1 LQAKLSLPSTRWPP
15 TQHHRAARTVV
26 VRRRQEGAA
35 AEQAERVLRNL
46 TRQLDHDAAG
56 VSASILEGLDEMLTV
71 IRLGLPDG
79 LRRSLGCTN
88 AIESLMAVV
97 RQVCCNG
104 KRWRD
109 ARMALRWTAPAML
122 EAEKRLPPFEGSQ
135 AAANSANR
143 LAAPSASSA
152 R

>member
-1 LQAKLSLPSTRWPP
+1 
-15 TQHHRAARTVV
+15 
-26 VRRRQEGAA
+26 
-35 AEQAERVLRNL
+35 
-46 TRQLDHDAAG
+46 
-56 VSASILEGLDEMLTV
+56 MLTV

-135 AAANSANR
+135 AAPNSANR
-143 LAAPSASSA
+143 LAAP
-152 R
+152 

>member
-1 LQAKLSLPSTRWPP
+1 
-15 TQHHRAARTVV
+15 
-26 VRRRQEGAA
+26 
-35 AEQAERVLRNL
+35 
-46 TRQLDHDAAG
+46 
-56 VSASILEGLDEMLTV
+56 MLTV

-135 AAANSANR
+135 EAPNSANR

>member
-1 LQAKLSLPSTRWPP
+1 
-15 TQHHRAARTVV
+15 
-26 VRRRQEGAA
+26 
-35 AEQAERVLRNL
+35 
-46 TRQLDHDAAG
+46 
-56 VSASILEGLDEMLTV
+56 MLTV

-97 RQVCCNG
+97 RQVC
-104 KRWRD
+104 
-109 ARMALRWTAPAML
+109 ATANVGAMHGWHCDGL
-122 EAEKRLPPFEGSQ
+122 TGNAGGRERLPPFEGSQ
-135 AAANSANR
+135 AAPNSANR